1 MHLCYMVREQ
11 QFPNHLMIN
20 HSGSI
25 SLKTLLS
32 LLSPT
37 GKRGRLSIVIYHRV
51 LTESDLLL
59 GNKVNSDTFDS
70 HLGYLTRYFNI
81 LPLSEAVQ
89 RLSSGTLP
97 SRAACVTFDDGY
109 ADNVEI
115 ALPILQK
122 HGVPATFFIAT
133 GFINGG
139 IMWNDKVIELIR
151 RAPGDTLDLG
161 KIGLGNH
168 AISSISQRQQ
178 LLFPLIDKLKYL
190 PFEERHRRVD
200 QLCELVP
207 VALPDNLMMTS
218 EQIRKLHQAGME
230 IGGHTINHPILAR
243 LDDNLAFSEIAN
255 GKEMLE
261 SIIGEPVHLFAYPN
275 GKPGQDYLL
284 QHPAMIK
291 KIGFKAAVSTAWGAA
306 RRSTDIYQLPRF
318 TPWDSTHFRF
328 ALRMARN
335 LLTTVETI

>member
-1 MHLCYMVREQ
+1 MNSQ
-11 QFPNHLMIN
+11 T
-20 HSGSI
+20 GSI
-25 SLKTLLS
+25 PLKILLS
-32 LLSPT
+32 LLSPA
-37 GKRGRLSIVIYHRV
+37 GKQGRLSIVIYHRV
-51 LTESDLLL
+51 LAEPDLLL
-59 GNKVNSDTFDS
+59 GIKRDINTFDS
-70 HLGYLTRYFNI
+70 HLSYLTRYFNI

-89 RLSSGTLP
+89 RLSGGTLP
-97 SRAACVTFDDGY
+97 GRAACVTFDDGY
-109 ADNVEI
+109 ADNAEI

-122 HGVPATFFIAT
+122 HGIPATFFIAT

-168 AISSISQRQQ
+168 VISSIQQRQQ

-207 VALPDNLMMTS
+207 VTLPDDLMMTS
-218 EQIRKLHQAGME
+218 EQIKKLHQAGME

-261 SIIGEPVHLFAYPN
+261 SIIGEPIHLFAYPN
-275 GKPGQDYLL
+275 GKPGQDYLS
-284 QHPAMIK
+284 QHPSMIR

-306 RRSTDIYQLPRF
+306 RHNTDIYQLPRF
-318 TPWDSTHFRF
+318 TPWDSTHPRF

-335 LLTTVETI
+335 LLNTAETV